1 MAFVD
6 RTLTFEPNRIYYY
19 DEIFDMDNE
28 VMMDWET
35 PIMQAKADYV
45 CSNGGNILEL
55 GFGMG
60 ISATAIQGHNIESHT
75 ICEIHPQVLQ
85 KLNEWSKDKSNVT
98 ILDGDWFTNVHK
110 MTKYDGILFD
120 THDDPNDKK
129 FKDIIPLIANK
140 GCKITW
146 WNWWDNNTNQSN
158 YYDIPNVTYDSLTV
172 TPSQNNYFNSNTYY
186 LPKCQL

>member
-35 PIMQAKADYV
+35 PIMQATADYV
-45 CSNGGNILEL
+45 CSKGGNILEL

-85 KLNEWSKDKSNVT
+85 KLNEWAKDKSNVT
-98 ILDGDWFTNVHK
+98 ILDGDWFANVHR

-146 WNWWDNNTNQSN
+146 WNWLDNNIDQSN
-158 YYDIPNVTYDSLTV
+158 YYDIPNVTYDSFTV